1 MSFNQI
7 KLFISDI
14 DGVWT
19 DGSIYIGTDG
29 MEFKRFTVLDGV
41 GIAVARAAE
50 IKVALISARFS
61 PATEHRAKE
70 LRIEDIYNGGLNKI
84 PAFED
89 LKNKYSLSNNEIAYI
104 GDDLIDI
111 PVMEKVGLPITV
123 PNASPEVK
131 AIAKHITSVAGG
143 NGAFREAVFWIIEQ
157 QGRTKQVMQKMKE
170 KVINS

>member
-19 DGSIYIGTDG
+19 DGSIYIGTVG

-50 IKVALISARFS
+50 IKIALISARFS

-123 PNASPEVK
+123 PNASPDVK

>member
-50 IKVALISARFS
+50 IKIALISARFS

>member
-123 PNASPEVK
+123 PNASPDVK